1 MSNLV
6 FALLFLLTALSVQA
20 DSLKF
25 TRVTG
30 GPPLPGVS
38 DAKTDLG
45 VVQGDEFKKIK
56 TQVQKIIVALQKHK
70 LWTPEKAILWDV
82 GPDGGYISAV
92 IELKGKTYTIN
103 SWYPLYRQSLNTAV
117 SETQG
122 LVDVKSKN
130 EKQDVEARNS
140 ETYKQIVAIFDL
152 MPRRQQR

>member
-56 TQVQKIIVALQKHK
+56 T
-70 LWTPEKAILWDV
+70 
-82 GPDGGYISAV
+82 
-92 IELKGKTYTIN
+92 
-103 SWYPLYRQSLNTAV
+103 
-117 SETQG
+117 
-122 LVDVKSKN
+122 
-130 EKQDVEARNS
+130 
-140 ETYKQIVAIFDL
+140 
-152 MPRRQQR
+152 